1 MSKVTYNKD
10 GSVRKS
16 GSGRKKGAKSF
27 VNITLTDL
35 QMFCGSAAVIP
46 VSRVWL
52 EQMGAAIADTPTT
65 PTTPVAPAPV
75 PVAEEQK
82 ISFVLHQ

>member
-1 MSKVTYNKD
+1 MNKTINKD
-10 GSVRKS
+10 GTPRKT

-52 EQMGAAIADTPTT
+52 EQMGAAIAGETQT
-65 PTTPVAPAPV
+65 V
-75 PVAEEQK
+75 VAEKAPEPEAEQK
-82 ISFVLHQ
+82 IQFTLHK